1 LYAQEFFMP
10 TLARLS
16 AQCPL
21 ERLLAGGAVSLSD
34 AELLA
39 MILRTRKPTAAAI
52 ARAGAL
58 LASFGTLGGL
68 FAAPRALLLR
78 TPGIGKTGWCSLQAA
93 LETSRRSLAGELH
106 HRDVLNSPE
115 EVGRYLALS
124 LQHSPSEIFAILFL
138 DSRNRLIGAEELF
151 RGTLTQTVVYPR
163 EVVRR
168 ALERNAASVILAHNH
183 PSGIAEP
190 SQADRQLTEALKRAL
205 QYLDIAVLDHLIIAG
220 GHHYSFAAHGLL

>member
-1 LYAQEFFMP
+1 MP
-10 TLARLS
+10 TLALRP

-21 ERLLAGGAVSLSD
+21 ERLLAGGTTSLSD

-39 MILRTRKPTAAAI
+39 MLLRNRAPSKAAI
-52 ARAGAL
+52 ARAAAL
-58 LASFGTLGGL
+58 LARFGTLGGL
-68 FAAPRALLLR
+68 FAAPRALMLE
-78 TPGIGKTGWCSLQAA
+78 TPGIGRNGWCALQAA
-93 LETSRRSLAGELH
+93 LETNRRSLAEELR

-115 EVGRYLALS
+115 QVARYLALS
-124 LQHSPSEIFAILFL
+124 LQHSPNEIFAILFL

-190 SQADRQLTEALKRAL
+190 SQADRQLTEALKQAL
-205 QYLDIAVLDHLIIAG
+205 QYIDIAVLDHLIIAG
-220 GHHYSFAAHGLL
+220 GRQFSFAAHGLL